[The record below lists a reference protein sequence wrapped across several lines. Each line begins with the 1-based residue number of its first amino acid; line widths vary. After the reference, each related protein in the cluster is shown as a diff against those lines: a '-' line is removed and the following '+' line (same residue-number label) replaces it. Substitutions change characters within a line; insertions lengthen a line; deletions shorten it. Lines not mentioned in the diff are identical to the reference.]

1 MAQHRMSLGGAAPPA
16 NKTNALRGRSAFA
29 VQSDEVRRRSG
40 AGVPQL
46 PVRYVCVKPV
56 GGALIYTAEGIPL
69 PDDQWSQVPIS
80 PGVIQALR
88 YGDLEAGEEF
98 TQTPEQPQDQ
108 QQGSSPEERQAR
120 RRREPPP
127 PSLQ

>member
-1 MAQHRMSLGGAAPPA
+1 MATHRMSLGGAAPPA
-16 NKTNALRGRSAFA
+16 NKTSALRGRSAF
-29 VQSDEVRRRSG
+29 VLQSDEVRRRSG
-40 AGVPQL
+40 SGVPQL

-56 GGALIYTAEGIPL
+56 GGALVYTAEGNPL

-98 TQTPEQPQDQ
+98 TQMPTQPEQQG
-108 QQGSSPEERQAR
+108 QGSSPEERSAR
-120 RRREPPP
+120 RRRVETPP
-127 PSLQ
+127 LQ